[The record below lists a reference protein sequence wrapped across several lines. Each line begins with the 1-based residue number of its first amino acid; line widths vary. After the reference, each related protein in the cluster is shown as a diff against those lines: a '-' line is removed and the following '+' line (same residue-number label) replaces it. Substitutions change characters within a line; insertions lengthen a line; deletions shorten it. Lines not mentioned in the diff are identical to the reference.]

1 MCMSTPSI
9 PEAEPMPQAAPPPP
23 PTAEAP
29 QPAPA
34 PELVNANEKAP
45 KVSAPKTK
53 RGAQQQ
59 AAQGTN
65 ALKIPMN
72 TGAPKKAAGG
82 LNIPT

>member
-34 PELVNANEKAP
+34 PELVNANAKAP
-45 KVSAPKTK
+45 KVASPKTK
-53 RGAQQQ
+53 RTAQQQ
-59 AAQGTN
+59 SAKGTN

-72 TGAPKKAAGG
+72 TGASKKASGG